1 MTISGATRLAG
12 VVGRPVDHSLSPVIH
27 NAWIAAAGI
36 DAAYVAFPVAEGRFD
51 AFVEGLRGGAVAGLN
66 VTVPYKEDALELADF
81 ATDRAHHAGAANLL
95 VYDADGTVR
104 ADNTDGE
111 GLLAALAEQAP
122 SLSLDGAK
130 VVVLGAGGAAKGAVL
145 ALSEAGAGEVVI
157 VNRTQSRAQ
166 ALANSLRG
174 PAVAAEWGSPL
185 AFEDA
190 ALVVNATTLGLSG
203 DGGPD
208 VPFELL
214 PAGAVV
220 MDMVYRPLRTALLE
234 GAAAAGLTSV
244 DGLAML
250 IGQARP
256 SFQAMFCQAPPASVD
271 VRGLALAA
279 LGG

>member
-1 MTISGATRLAG
+1 MSLSGTTRLAG
-12 VVGRPVDHSLSPVIH
+12 VVGRPVAHSLSPVLH
-27 NAWIAAAGI
+27 NAWIAAAGL
-36 DAAYVAFPVAEGRFD
+36 DAAYVAFPIAEGRLD
-51 AFVEGLRGGAVAGLN
+51 AFIDGLRGGAVAGLN
-66 VTVPYKEDALELADF
+66 VTVPYKEDALALADV
-81 ATDRAHHAGAANLL
+81 ASERAHRAGAANLL
-95 VYDADGTVR
+95 VFDADGTVR

-122 SLSLDGAK
+122 ALTIEGAK

-145 ALSEAGAGEVVI
+145 ALSDAGAYEVVI

-174 PAVAAEWGSPL
+174 PAVAAEWGSDL
-185 AFEDA
+185 AFSDA

-203 DGGPD
+203 DAGPE
-208 VPFELL
+208 VPFALL
-214 PAGAVV
+214 PPGAVV
-220 MDMVYRPLRTALLE
+220 MDMVYRPVRTGLLE
-234 GAAAAGLTSV
+234 GAAAAGLTTV

-256 SFQAMFCQAPPASVD
+256 SFEAFFDMAPPSTLD
-271 VRGLALAA
+271 VRAVALAA